1 MTAVELFNKNL
12 FKFLDN
18 LSIIISID
26 YYTKLIEK
34 KKNNMQKILYIK
46 NDILID
52 LYNKNIYTYKD
63 NILKEDVNIL
73 SKINKLELFDGL
85 DITTILQNMNDENK
99 TIFWNYLKVFTLLC
113 EKHYYTL

>member
-18 LSIIISID
+18 LSKIISID
-26 YYTKLIEK
+26 YYTELIK
-34 KKNNMQKILYIK
+34 KKTNNMQRILYIK

-52 LYNKNIYTYKD
+52 LFNKNIYIYKD
-63 NILKEDVNIL
+63 DILHEDVNIL

-85 DITTILQNMNDENK
+85 DITTILENMNDENK